1 MFISSE
7 ILCLHQALPK
17 MPAEE
22 YDSSSVNEDLA
33 KKIRQEWSFKIKR
46 FPENFMERLG
56 IVNLS
61 LIILEILLITSNH
74 FHPLGY
80 WKTFVHDSSSYRDD
94 FNKAVFDRTDG
105 TIDFTKI
112 DSYSL
117 WKGLVVPS
125 LVGVSA
131 YIVTAVIYLRHEL
144 YNWKPELLQHY
155 GQIVSESRLG
165 RMIPQSWL
173 RRAFNIYERKHMK
186 YMSNAIQPERRH
198 VALQDTVEFA
208 RVVRQ
213 VAINLSISVGAIA
226 VMWIMLLRAG
236 IDTQHTLN
244 LPPSYVPPAQG
255 LVWYLI
261 NDMFYFYPHWIAHTS
276 PQAEKRLRI
285 PQPLY
290 TLLHKTF
297 KQSHRLHH
305 RCKANIGIAAWYCS
319 VGEQLAFNLFPA
331 LLGPVATQMLARAA
345 GAERTWGTH
354 LVTLYVWIATAAAT
368 SVMAHTGYR
377 SVWNDPGKHDLHHER
392 AFSPRAACNFGT
404 MGAFDWLH
412 GTASGLSAAE
422 TREWRGQRDRQAAL
436 YEAERRSGVPLTE
449 AQRSVVQQ
457 PAHDQEWVRKDA

>member
-1 MFISSE
+1 MTDDKYDPSS
-7 ILCLHQALPK
+7 I
-17 MPAEE
+17 
-22 YDSSSVNEDLA
+22 NENLA
-33 KKIRQEWSFKIKR
+33 KQIRQEWSFKTKR

-61 LIILEILLITSNH
+61 LIILETLLITSNH

-80 WKTFVHDSSSYRDD
+80 WKAFVHDSSSYRDD

-105 TIDFTKI
+105 
-112 DSYSL
+112 
-117 WKGLVVPS
+117 LVVPS

-131 YIVTAVIYLRHEL
+131 YVITAVIYLRHEL
-144 YNWKPELLQHY
+144 YQWKPELLQHY
-155 GQIVSESRLG
+155 GLIVSD
-165 RMIPQSWL
+165 P
-173 RRAFNIYERKHMK
+173 
-186 YMSNAIQPERRH
+186 
-198 VALQDTVEFA
+198 
-208 RVVRQ
+208 
-213 VAINLSISVGAIA
+213 
-226 VMWIMLLRAG
+226 
-236 IDTQHTLN
+236 
-244 LPPSYVPPAQG
+244 G

-297 KQSHRLHH
+297 KQSHRLRH

-319 VGEQLAFNLFPA
+319 VAFNLFPA
-331 LLGPVATQMLARAA
+331 LLSPVATQTLARAA
-345 GAERTWGTH
+345 GVERAWGTH
-354 LVTLYVWIATAAAT
+354 LVTLYVWIVTAAAT

-392 AFSPRAACNFGT
+392 AFSPRAACNFST

-412 GTASGLSAAE
+412 GTANGLSATE
-422 TREWRGQRDRQAAL
+422 TGEWRGQRDRQAAL

-449 AQRSVVQQ
+449 EQKSVVQQ
-457 PAHDQEWVRKDA
+457 PAPDQEWVRKDV